1 MPKRALDKYKADNSR
16 PGRRPHPKSN
26 VAPHNRVDHLTHRDL
41 SQAYGGANL
50 KTFTRC
56 ANALK
61 HNLDTSGNVGAA
73 MIEGVYGPKLSE
85 LNPGFMDNIWLF
97 DKVAVKLAKL
107 VPQFLIPKGYRV
119 RKRLFSTIRRW
130 HSHARENFDQLH
142 IGSDGDGDP
151 YCGSQLMR
159 ARQRVL
165 LKADHQD
172 EEAIAATDLG
182 LIWAG
187 VTNTVQLVLVVT
199 WLND

>member
-61 HNLDTSGNVGAA
+61 HNLDTSV
-73 MIEGVYGPKLSE
+73 IFTDCRVEREDLLSFFR
-85 LNPGFMDNIWLF
+85 GKCRRSD
-97 DKVAVKLAKL
+97 DRGSVAVKLAKL